1 MSNYDI
7 TGWAGGRRPITNNLK
22 AGQLRQMGVPRNASS
37 NIFINNNLGCLGS
50 YNGAY
55 FDHCCYGN
63 DSESSMSKFEK
74 WMVGLGVGGGLMGCI
89 LGLFGRGKS
98 EGAGDTSEA
107 QPKTD
112 EFAGLKE
119 LYKTDKYTFAK
130 IGDKYI
136 CKMGDDE
143 VEGSSIEE
151 LHDQIKAKRQEA
163 QQSTTTTP
171 TTPTQQTGQ
180 TGETAETLPQ
190 LFNDAGMSSLKT
202 KQEVLDKFKKETNAD
217 AYKIDTTQ
225 DITITQ
231 VNDKGNRTSMSG
243 NVKITAS
250 QLEKLKSG
258 ESVSLGKFHDKDVT
272 ATSLDGYLQIKVGDQ
287 TYIVGKTD
295 NGSYQGYQFKDGNV
309 EGYSRAN
316 WTRNK

>member
-7 TGWAGGRRPITNNLK
+7 TGWSGGRRPITNNLK
-22 AGQLRQMGVPRNASS
+22 AGQFRQMGVPRNASS

-55 FDHCCYGN
+55 FDDCCYRN
-63 DSESSMSKFEK
+63 DTDSSMSKFEK
-74 WMVGLGVGGGLMGCI
+74 WMIGLGVGGGLMGCI

-143 VEGSSIEE
+143 VEGDSIEA

-180 TGETAETLPQ
+180 TGQTGQTEETTDEFLDNYKDSGNSPV
-190 LFNDAGMSSLKT
+190 
-202 KQEVLDKFKKETNAD
+202 EVQGTDLADLFKKVRGVYD
-217 AYKIDTTQ
+217 DGKDSKGR
-225 DITITQ
+225 DIG
-231 VNDKGNRTSMSG
+231 DFK
-243 NVKITAS
+243 
-250 QLEKLKSG
+250 
-258 ESVSLGKFHDKDVT
+258 T
-272 ATSLDGYLQIKVGDQ
+272 ATAKNYNAQKGTVTIGDHEYKVISDKSNGYLYVEDTSPRGGSENNRQV
-287 TYIVGKTD
+287 YIVEYNSGTQKYELHQRPFD
-295 NGSYQGYQFKDGNV
+295 ENCIGV
-309 EGYSRAN
+309 
-316 WTRNK
+316 NKGAH

>member
-151 LHDQIKAKRQEA
+151 LHDQIKQKRQEA

-171 TTPTQQTGQ
+171 PQQPGQTGQ
-180 TGETAETLPQ
+180 TEETTDEFLNNYKGSNNSPVKAKEADLTE
-190 LFNDAGMSSLKT
+190 LFKNVSGVYDDGKDSKGR
-202 KQEVLDKFKKETNAD
+202 
-217 AYKIDTTQ
+217 
-225 DITITQ
+225 DIGDFT
-231 VNDKGNRTSMSG
+231 
-243 NVKITAS
+243 
-250 QLEKLKSG
+250 
-258 ESVSLGKFHDKDVT
+258 T
-272 ATSLDGYLQIKVGDQ
+272 ATAKNYDANTGTVTIGNHKYKVISDQSNGYLYVKDLNPKGGSENNQQV
-287 TYIVGKTD
+287 YIVELNSSTGKYELHQRTFD
-295 NGSYQGYQFKDGNV
+295 ENCKGVGKG
-309 EGYSRAN
+309 AH
-316 WTRNK
+316 

>member
-7 TGWAGGRRPITNNLK
+7 IGWAGGRRPITNNLK

-55 FDHCCYGN
+55 FDDCCYRN
-63 DSESSMSKFEK
+63 DTDSSMSKFEK

-143 VEGSSIEE
+143 VEGNSIED
-151 LHDQIKAKRQEA
+151 LHDKIKAKRQEA

-171 TTPTQQTGQ
+171 TQQTGQ
-180 TGETAETLPQ
+180 TGETAETTDELSEHYNDLPNNSPVKVAGTNLTK
-190 LFNDAGMSSLKT
+190 LFNNIKGVYDDGTDSNGRAIG
-202 KQEVLDKFKKETNAD
+202 DFKSA
-217 AYKIDTTQ
+217 
-225 DITITQ
+225 
-231 VNDKGNRTSMSG
+231 
-243 NVKITAS
+243 
-250 QLEKLKSG
+250 
-258 ESVSLGKFHDKDVT
+258 T
-272 ATSLDGYLQIKVGDQ
+272 ATNYNAKKGTVTIGNHEYKVISDKSNGYLYVEDTSPRGGSENNRQV
-287 TYIVGKTD
+287 YIVEYNSGTQKYELHQRPFD
-295 NGSYQGYQFKDGNV
+295 ENCIGV
-309 EGYSRAN
+309 
-316 WTRNK
+316 NKGAH